1 MRFHRGPTARPG
13 EAIPDRETEAVVP
26 KTVFVP
32 NRLIGDAERIFT
44 EAGLEVVYGLPLEL
58 RGFGGSPEVQ
68 QQRREAFDPGLA
80 AHLAGAHAL
89 QAIGLGAQLPVTA
102 ELLDAA
108 PQLEVVFV
116 PSAGTDVIDLDAA
129 TERGIAV
136 VNAAGNNYVSVSE
149 HAVGLMLSLT
159 RLIAR
164 TDRVAHADQRSVST
178 MALGTP
184 GIVHGK
190 TVGVIGFGF
199 IGREV
204 ARICTTAFGMRALA
218 YDPYANPIEAER
230 LGVELVDDLADLL
243 GASDVVSM
251 HSPLTPTTRNLL
263 GRAQLAAMKP
273 TAVLLNTSRGG
284 TVDTEAL
291 VEALQE
297 GRIAGAGLDV
307 TEPEPLPEGHP
318 LYSMENVVL
327 TPHSG
332 GSAPEMVAR
341 AGAMSASDTVR
352 ALRGDRPTNLV
363 NPQVWPAFSARLGG
377 SVTVGASS

>member
-1 MRFHRGPTARPG
+1 VRVRRGAHPPTRD
-13 EAIPDRETEAVVP
+13 EPDSETEAVVP

-32 NRLIGDAERIFT
+32 NRLIGDAERIFAD
-44 EAGLEVVYGLPLEL
+44 AGLDVVYGLPLEL
-58 RGFGGSPEVQ
+58 RGFGGSPELQ
-68 QQRREAFDPGLA
+68 QQRREAFDAALA
-80 AHLAGAHAL
+80 EHLVSAHAF

-102 ELLDAA
+102 ELLDSA

-129 TERGIAV
+129 TERGVAV

-149 HAVGLMLSLT
+149 HAIGLMLSLT

-164 TDRVAHADQRSVST
+164 TDRAAHADGRQVST
-178 MALGTP
+178 MALGTSP

-204 ARICTTAFGMRALA
+204 ARICSAGFGMHALV

-230 LGVELVDDLADLL
+230 LGVELVDDLQDLL
-243 GASDVVSM
+243 ARCDVVSV
-251 HSPLTPTTRNLL
+251 HSPLTAATRDLI
-263 GRAQLAAMKP
+263 GREQLAAMKS

-284 TVDTEAL
+284 VVSTEAL
-291 VEALQE
+291 VEALRE

-318 LYSMENVVL
+318 LYSLDNVVL
-327 TPHSG
+327 TPHSA
-332 GSAPEMVAR
+332 GSAPEMVVR
-341 AGAMSASDTVR
+341 AGAMSATDTVR

-363 NPQVWPAFSARLGG
+363 NPDVWPAFSARLEG
-377 SVTVGASS
+377 SAAVGASS

>member
-1 MRFHRGPTARPG
+1 
-13 EAIPDRETEAVVP
+13 VP

-32 NRLIGDAERIFT
+32 NRLIGDAERIFAD
-44 EAGLEVVYGLPLEL
+44 AGLDVVYGLPPEL

-68 QQRREAFDPGLA
+68 QQRREAFDAGVRE
-80 AHLAGAHAL
+80 HLSGAHAF

-102 ELLDAA
+102 ELLDSA
-108 PQLEVVFV
+108 PGLEVVFV
-116 PSAGTDVIDLDAA
+116 PSAGTDVIDVAAA

-164 TDRVAHADQRSVST
+164 TDRAAHAEQRQVST
-178 MALGTP
+178 MALGVSP

-230 LGVELVDDLADLL
+230 LGVELVDDLDALL
-243 GASDVVSM
+243 GRSDVVSV
-251 HSPLTPTTRNLL
+251 HSPLTAATRNLV
-263 GRAQLAAMKP
+263 GPEQFAAMKP

-291 VEALQE
+291 VAALQE
-297 GRIAGAGLDV
+297 ARIAGAGLDV

-318 LYSMENVVL
+318 LYSMDNVVL

-332 GSAPEMVAR
+332 GSAPEMIAR
-341 AGAMSASDTVR
+341 AGAMSATDTVR

-363 NPQVWPAFSARLGG
+363 NPDVWPAFSARVGG
-377 SVTVGASS
+377 SVPGGASK